1 MQERANLLEE
11 IEKKNVA
18 SIVTADNESQTDEQE
33 DGKLTET
40 NKKLK
45 RALHKIK
52 NQIERIVKERPE
64 LFDGIGE
71 DSNERL
77 EHLITVVAYQAA
89 QIDALQAEHDH
100 VEEELRDANKE
111 LQRYKTIFCNT
122 SDLSAVLIF
131 LALLKHMNI
140 KWKVKVQ

>member
-1 MQERANLLEE
+1 MQERANLLEG
-11 IEKKNVA
+11 IEKKNVP

-131 LALLKHMNI
+131 LALLKHMSI